1 MKCLMLV
8 QELPAAQATQ
18 MLAMLRT
25 QPAGPYAA
33 LQQLA
38 QVGYRQ
44 TPSVADAIIRSKAA
58 VCMWACPRPCLIS
71 RSQDLVGSNNQSHR

>member
-1 MKCLMLV
+1 MNRICWW

-38 QVGYRQ
+38 QVCTSQ
-44 TPSVADAIIRSKAA
+44 AA
-58 VCMWACPRPCLIS
+58 RLLLRRGVL
-71 RSQDLVGSNNQSHR
+71 

>member
-1 MKCLMLV
+1 M
-8 QELPAAQATQ
+8 AQATQ

-38 QVGYRQ
+38 QVG
-44 TPSVADAIIRSKAA
+44 SGK
-58 VCMWACPRPCLIS
+58 PRLFLTHFMS
-71 RSQDLVGSNNQSHR
+71 